1 MEYKCQDCDAV
12 FEGSSYTTECSS
24 CESKNFEPVQS
35 EGILEK
41 VKKWIKENK
50 LVAIACSIF
59 LILMMCG
66 GPGEGDDE
74 LENIE
79 YDLMFDTK
87 QSSNYC
93 MVYLLDRDNK
103 RVKYSNNKYDFLN
116 LSARIEDDNGNSYR
130 VLVNKNKIEYC
141 TAGFVTIEYKTNNG
155 SNISLDSKKSG
166 TKTIESV
173 NPTNINKGKCIPNIT
188 LGNPKYNSSRCK
200 IIIPVIEGKK
210 HAYISINGKNGS
222 YQSSNEFNSDN
233 VTKSNLDVWYYAKGF
248 ENSKM
253 QYDYEKGAKKKLLQ
267 SIIKTGSVSTLP
279 ISESE
284 FKAQIIKMINLL
296 KNNKDS
302 DNIWYS
308 IIGYFN
314 ENNPP
319 IKIGDRTATIFELQ
333 SEIQQH
339 LDSGGNL
346 KSLDSNISVN
356 GSTSSCGGKSSADY
370 VINISL

>member
-93 MVYLLDRDNK
+93 MVYLID
-103 RVKYSNNKYDFLN
+103 SNNKKISFSNSVYSFLN

-155 SNISLDSKKSG
+155 SNISLDSKKTG

-233 VTKSNLDVWYYAKGF
+233 VTKSNLDIWYYAKGF
-248 ENSKM
+248 EKSKM
-253 QYDYEKGAKKKLLQ
+253 QYDYEKGAKKKLLH

-284 FKAQIIKMINLL
+284 LKAQIIKMINYI
-296 KNNKDS
+296 DS
-302 DNIWYS
+302 GNTDNTEDIWYT
-308 IIGYFN
+308 IVEYLPGCEF
-314 ENNPP
+314 
-319 IKIGDRTATIFELQ
+319 KIGNMSYEYFTLIASIEDYKN
-333 SEIQQH
+333 
-339 LDSGGNL
+339 SGGNL
-346 KSLDSNISVN
+346 KNLDAKISIKASV
-356 GSTSSCGGKSSADY
+356 SSCGYSYKTK
-370 VINISL
+370 IFL

>member
-141 TAGFVTIEYKTNNG
+141 TAGFVTINYKTTNG
-155 SNISLDSKKSG
+155 SNVSVDSKKTG